1 MKATSKRMDKTMLKK
16 IGFSAVALFTALA
29 FVPATAMAYDRDDV
43 RFHNTLEARDN
54 QARLERIRIEERR
67 ERELREA
74 PFRKR
79 SDSGITTDR
88 NHYYNPYAR

>member
-1 MKATSKRMDKTMLKK
+1 MKVTSKRKGKTMLKK

-43 RFHNTLEARDN
+43 RFHNTLEARNN

-67 ERELREA
+67 ERELRERR
-74 PFRKR
+74 FETQRYR
-79 SDSGITTDR
+79 DTYDR